1 MAELVNLE
9 GLSDEVKKR
18 VVPYLQNLFDVHN
31 ENIVSVFVYGS
42 AAGKDF
48 VPKRSDINLL
58 IVFRQLQFDDLKKS
72 LKIVSKGIEK
82 KITAPL
88 FLTRRHIETS
98 ADVFPVEF
106 MELKENH
113 ILLYGEDIWE
123 NLKIDNANIRL
134 QCEEQIKGKLI
145 RLRQA
150 YLEVGLK
157 RKGIEA
163 LIKESLYALLPIFRN
178 MLRLKGKTP
187 PVGKEDI
194 LISLCAEFDLDAD
207 IFLAILKDKKDDE
220 KIGSQE
226 IEPAFERYLGEIHKL
241 ALAVDKL

>member
-1 MAELVNLE
+1 MAKLVNLE
-9 GLSDEVKKR
+9 RLPDEVKKR
-18 VVPYLQNLFDVHN
+18 VGPYLQNLFAVHN

-42 AAGKDF
+42 ATGKDF

-58 IVFRQLQFDDLKKS
+58 IVFRQLQFGDLKKS

-98 ADVFPVEF
+98 ADVFPIEF

-113 ILLYGEDIWE
+113 ILLYGEDIWGE
-123 NLKIDNANIRL
+123 LEIDKRNIRL

-157 RKGIEA
+157 KKGLEA

-187 PVGKEDI
+187 PVGKKDI
-194 LISLCAEFDLDAD
+194 LIGLCAEFDLDAD

>member
-9 GLSDEVKKR
+9 KLPDEVKKK
-18 VVPYLQNLFDVHN
+18 VVPYLQNLFEIHN

-42 AAGKDF
+42 AAGRDF

-72 LKIVSKGIEK
+72 LKIISKGIEK

-123 NLKIDNANIRL
+123 SLKIDKANIRL

-163 LIKESLYALLPIFRN
+163 LIKDSLYALLPIFRN

-194 LISLCAEFDLDAD
+194 LINLCAEFDLDAD

-226 IEPAFERYLGEIHKL
+226 IEPAFERYLHEIHKL

>member
-9 GLSDEVKKR
+9 RLPDEVKKR

-123 NLKIDNANIRL
+123 SLNIDKANIRL

-157 RKGIEA
+157 KKGIEA
-163 LIKESLYALLPIFRN
+163 LIKESLYALMPIFRN

-194 LISLCAEFDLDAD
+194 LIGLCAEFDLDTD
-207 IFLAILKDKKDDE
+207 IFLTILKDKKNDE

-226 IEPAFERYLGEIHKL
+226 LEPAFERYIGEIYKL
-241 ALAVDKL
+241 ALAVDEL

>member
-1 MAELVNLE
+1 MAELFNLE
-9 GLSDEVKKR
+9 RLPDEVKKK
-18 VVPYLQNLFDVHN
+18 VVPYLQNLFEVHN
-31 ENIVSVFVYGS
+31 ENIISVFVYGS

-123 NLKIDNANIRL
+123 SLKIDKANIRL

-207 IFLAILKDKKDDE
+207 IFLAILKDKRDDE